1 MANDYGVQSIERALD
16 IIEAVAA
23 NKNSAV
29 LTKIAEKVGL
39 HKSTAYRII
48 STLLKRGYLKKN
60 EDGTYKIGLKL
71 IEAVSYYIDSLE
83 LQTEVRPYIA
93 QITAKYL

>member
-60 EDGTYKIGLKL
+60 EDVPKNTIPD
-71 IEAVSYYIDSLE
+71 I
-83 LQTEVRPYIA
+83 IA
-93 QITAKYL
+93 HMYLPRTPGR

>member
-48 STLLKRGYLKKN
+48 STLLKRGYFP
-60 EDGTYKIGLKL
+60 
-71 IEAVSYYIDSLE
+71 S
-83 LQTEVRPYIA
+83 PF
-93 QITAKYL
+93 